1 MAKRMAPQ
9 TSHQPKLGLALG
21 GGAALG
27 WAHIGALR
35 ALGDLG
41 VRPDIVAGTSMGAI
55 VGAAWLCGALDELDE
70 LARSMSWR
78 RLVAFADP
86 KLGAPGLFRGDA
98 IIQELVRRLGPR
110 RIEDLDRP
118 FVAVAADLV
127 SGTEVHISEGPLD
140 FAVRASMS
148 VPGVFLPIERGSQ
161 LLVDG
166 GLVNPVPVAAAKRL
180 GAEFVI
186 AIDVMGDYSG
196 RAKAA
201 GLGLPPPGADRQA
214 AASGD
219 WLRTFAGRLFAG
231 SPKRP
236 GIYSIGAVSVALIMR
251 KLAEANQSL
260 CPADIRVVPA
270 IGHISPIEFD
280 RAAELIQAGYDAMRR
295 HASELRDFARTDP

>member
-1 MAKRMAPQ
+1 MQMPSP
-9 TSHQPKLGLALG
+9 TSSAGPKIGVALG

-35 ALGDLG
+35 ALKDIG
-41 VRPDIVAGTSMGAI
+41 VFPDIVAGTSMGAI
-55 VGAAWLCGALDELDE
+55 VGAAWLCGALDALEE
-70 LARSMSWR
+70 IARSMSWR
-78 RLVAFADP
+78 RMAAFADP

-98 IIQELVRRLGPR
+98 ITAELVRHLGAR
-110 RIEDLDRP
+110 RIEDLGRP

-127 SGTEVHISEGPLD
+127 SGTEVQIADGPLE
-140 FAVRASMS
+140 FAVRASLS
-148 VPGVFLPIERGSQ
+148 VPGVFLPVERGSQ

-166 GLVNPVPVAAAKRL
+166 GLVNPVPVSAARAL
-180 GAEFVI
+180 GADYVI
-186 AIDVMGDYSG
+186 AVDVMGDYGG

-201 GLGLPPPGADRQA
+201 GLGSPAADPARPA
-214 AASGD
+214 ANND

-260 CPADIRVVPA
+260 CPADLRIVPA

-280 RAAELIQAGYDAMRR
+280 RAQELIAAGYEATRQY
-295 HASELRDFARTDP
+295 ASRLSGFARLGP